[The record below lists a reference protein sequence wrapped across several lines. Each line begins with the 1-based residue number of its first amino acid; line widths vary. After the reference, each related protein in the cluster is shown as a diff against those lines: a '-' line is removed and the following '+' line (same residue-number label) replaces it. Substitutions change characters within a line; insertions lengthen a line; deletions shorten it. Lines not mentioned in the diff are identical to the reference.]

1 MTKKEKIINFYYE
14 KRLNTIDISKK
25 LKVSKQY
32 VSKIIKTDMRY
43 DSEKLKRKQETKIRH
58 NKKNIECISRKR
70 KQNKNEQLDATLEI
84 LHKQASFELSSK
96 KIINNRAFKNW
107 NSSIFEYYSKT
118 REFRLLEEFNNKTS
132 YAVPKKIKC
141 D

>member
-58 NKKNIECISRKR
+58 NKKNI
-70 KQNKNEQLDATLEI
+70 
-84 LHKQASFELSSK
+84 
-96 KIINNRAFKNW
+96 
-107 NSSIFEYYSKT
+107 
-118 REFRLLEEFNNKTS
+118 
-132 YAVPKKIKC
+132 
-141 D
+141 